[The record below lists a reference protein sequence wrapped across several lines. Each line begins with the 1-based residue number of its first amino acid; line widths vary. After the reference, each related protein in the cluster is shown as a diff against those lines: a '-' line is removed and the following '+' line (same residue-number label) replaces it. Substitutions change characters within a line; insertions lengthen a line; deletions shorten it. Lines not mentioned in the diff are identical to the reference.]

1 MASKIDTTSAGSGA
15 LSLKTCQMRAVHR
28 MLSLQQDEGAGAFSA
43 LDSSAM
49 SWKSTQWKILIY
61 DAPCRSIISPILSVQ
76 QLRRQGVTLHLLLGA
91 DRESIPDVPAVYFCR
106 PTPANLARIAQDCA
120 ANLYPAGVYLNFC
133 PKLPRAAMED
143 FAKLVVQSQS
153 VQRIASLHDQY
164 VNYVCL
170 EERLF
175 SLHQN
180 NSYQIMHASGT
191 TDAQMQSFMGDIA
204 MGLLSVVASTGSLPI
219 VRCPRGGATEMVA
232 RSLHQ
237 LLLEQGHLVQQPSS
251 GDRSRPLLVILDRN
265 ADVLTAVQHCSTY
278 QALIDDLL
286 LHKANRVE
294 FDVAPA
300 ATDARQRASTQHKRY
315 DLDPDADPFY
325 AAQKF
330 QAFPEAIES
339 NGRELSEVTEKEGA
353 IRNKSASASTDLA
366 TAVDSL
372 PALLERKRQLE
383 VHTSILQAVMN
394 QVAARDVPQFYE
406 IESALATGQYKND
419 VATAKSKVL
428 NMISDATKGNLHDKV
443 RLAICFCLATTATA
457 ADLDQVRQALE
468 EVATTGLKAPGAEIS
483 QALQA
488 LAYVKQLRSMQR
500 MVPASLASTA
510 APAAPASGSDT
521 SKLLSSF
528 MAKATTQAT
537 GLLAKA
543 TDKVSS
549 MLGKIHKHHATV
561 VVENLCEFKGEQDDT
576 YLYLD
581 PKVAKEVNVMQLKES
596 GIVRAPIKQVW
607 VFVVGG
613 GSYSEYQNLQLVGP
627 TVTYGSTEILNAEQF
642 VQQLGQLGH

>member
-1 MASKIDTTSAGSGA
+1 
-15 LSLKTCQMRAVHR
+15 
-28 MLSLQQDEGAGAFSA
+28 
-43 LDSSAM
+43 
-49 SWKSTQWKILIY
+49 
-61 DAPCRSIISPILSVQ
+61 
-76 QLRRQGVTLHLLLGA
+76 
-91 DRESIPDVPAVYFCR
+91 
-106 PTPANLARIAQDCA
+106 
-120 ANLYPAGVYLNFC
+120 
-133 PKLPRAAMED
+133 
-143 FAKLVVQSQS
+143 
-153 VQRIASLHDQY
+153 
-164 VNYVCL
+164 
-170 EERLF
+170 
-175 SLHQN
+175 
-180 NSYQIMHASGT
+180 
-191 TDAQMQSFMGDIA
+191 
-204 MGLLSVVASTGSLPI
+204 
-219 VRCPRGGATEMVA
+219 
-232 RSLHQ
+232 
-237 LLLEQGHLVQQPSS
+237 
-251 GDRSRPLLVILDRN
+251 
-265 ADVLTAVQHCSTY
+265 
-278 QALIDDLL
+278 
-286 LHKANRVE
+286 
-294 FDVAPA
+294 
-300 ATDARQRASTQHKRY
+300 
-315 DLDPDADPFY
+315 
-325 AAQKF
+325 
-330 QAFPEAIES
+330 
-339 NGRELSEVTEKEGA
+339 
-353 IRNKSASASTDLA
+353 
-366 TAVDSL
+366 
-372 PALLERKRQLE
+372 
-383 VHTSILQAVMN
+383 
-394 QVAARDVPQFYE
+394 
-406 IESALATGQYKND
+406 
-419 VATAKSKVL
+419 
-428 NMISDATKGNLHDKV
+428 MISDATKGNLHDKV